1 MTGAPKKVLAEEHRV
16 VYAVN
21 KGEKIAR
28 EKNYIDLTIGTFFA
42 LFKNEFSLIMQIF
55 VNGTI
60 TGLTI
65 AVLALAFS
73 VV

>member
-1 MTGAPKKVLAEEHRV
+1 M

-42 LFKNEFSLIMQIF
+42 LFNLIVLFKNEFSLIMQIF